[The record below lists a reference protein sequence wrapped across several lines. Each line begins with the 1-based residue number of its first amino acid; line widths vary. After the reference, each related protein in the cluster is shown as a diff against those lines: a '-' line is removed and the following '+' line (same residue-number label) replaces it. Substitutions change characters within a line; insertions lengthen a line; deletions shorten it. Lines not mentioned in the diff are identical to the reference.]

1 MSDGDSSKMVSI
13 CQFETF
19 SIVHFVKVIGYSM
32 AKDFSYGV
40 AIEAGKFDLAGHTW
54 AVLYKPS
61 KSEDKDYPRDKS
73 RVDCIAFSLELVT
86 EPVVPM
92 AVSCKLSLLDQD
104 GKPSPA
110 ATKSLRAT
118 FTKKRDVDFT
128 KFMEI
133 AELEASG
140 LLKSDSLMIQ
150 CSLQV
155 RKSSRR
161 EETNK
166 NYVVVPPSN
175 LKEHLGWLLESREG
189 TDVTFQLKEDIFVAH
204 KNVLAA
210 RSPVFRA
217 QFFGSMLESKTDS
230 VKIEDMKAEVF
241 KAMLYF
247 IYIDAL
253 PPQEEVS
260 FEMAQHLLVAADRYG
275 LERLKLIC
283 ADLLRTGIDVKTAAT
298 TLVLAVQHSCHP
310 LKDFCVDFVSSRE
323 MLDAV
328 MASDGFEHLMTSYPL
343 ILKVILEK
351 VHSTRKV

>member
-13 CQFETF
+13 CQIETF
-19 SIVHFVKVIGYSM
+19 SIVHLVKVIGYSM
-32 AKDFSYGV
+32 AKEFYDIS
-40 AIEAGKFDLAGHTW
+40 IEAGKFDLAEHTW
-54 AVLYKPS
+54 AVRYKPS
-61 KSEDKDYPRDKS
+61 KSEHKNYPHDKS
-73 RVDCIAFSLELVT
+73 WVKCIAFSLELVT
-86 EPVVPM
+86 VPAVPM
-92 AVSCKLSLLDQD
+92 VVSCELSLLDQD

-110 ATKSLRAT
+110 ATKSLGAS
-118 FTKKRDVDFT
+118 FTEKRSADFS

-133 AELEASG
+133 TELESSG
-140 LLKSDSLMIQ
+140 LLKNDSLVIQ

-155 RKSSRR
+155 RKPSRR

-189 TDVTFQLKEDIFVAH
+189 ADVTFQLKENTFVAH
-204 KNVLAA
+204 KYVLAA

-298 TLVLAVQHSCHP
+298 TLVLAVQHSCLP
-310 LKDFCVDFVSSRE
+310 LKDFCVDFVASRE

-328 MASDGFEHLMTSYPL
+328 MASDGFEHLITSYPL
-343 ILKVILEK
+343 VLKEILEK